1 MKRFFSLI
9 LCITAC
15 LSLFSCRRI
24 ESDLEV
30 NITEGNTQTTEPP
43 TDSVSDTV
51 AEPDTSVTLYMVGD
65 VLLHDKVRDSGV
77 YEDGTYNY
85 DHFFANVS
93 DDIEHADIALVN
105 QEVIL
110 GGRELGLS
118 GYPAF
123 NGAYEVGDAL
133 VKAGFDVVLH
143 ATNHALDKGS
153 QGVLN
158 CLGFW
163 KENHP
168 EITVVGINASQE
180 EQDTVH
186 ILEIKDMKIAVLNYT
201 YGTNGI
207 PLPNGMSYAVNL
219 LDEDKIIK
227 DLRYAEDNADFTVVC
242 PHWGTEY
249 VLDPDDNQKYW
260 ANLFTSNGADLVIG
274 THPHVVEPL
283 EEVNGVP
290 VYWSL
295 GNFINST
302 AQSGS
307 GIANRMVGVAADVT
321 LDINEEGKVYVEKT
335 GIVPLVS
342 HVADGREMTVYR
354 LSDYTEE
361 LAEKNQIVSQ
371 DSSFSLE
378 YCKNLVDK
386 VFGDTASH

>member
-15 LSLFSCRRI
+15 LSLFSCRKI

-77 YEDGTYNY
+77 CEDGTYNY

-93 DDIEHADIALVN
+93 DDIERADIALVN

-110 GGRELGLS
+110 GGLELGLS

-163 KENHP
+163 KDNHP
-168 EITVVGINASQE
+168 EITVIGINASQE

-201 YGTNGI
+201 
-207 PLPNGMSYAVNL
+207 
-219 LDEDKIIK
+219 
-227 DLRYAEDNADFTVVC
+227 
-242 PHWGTEY
+242 
-249 VLDPDDNQKYW
+249 
-260 ANLFTSNGADLVIG
+260 
-274 THPHVVEPL
+274 
-283 EEVNGVP
+283 
-290 VYWSL
+290 
-295 GNFINST
+295 
-302 AQSGS
+302 
-307 GIANRMVGVAADVT
+307 
-321 LDINEEGKVYVEKT
+321 
-335 GIVPLVS
+335 
-342 HVADGREMTVYR
+342 
-354 LSDYTEE
+354 
-361 LAEKNQIVSQ
+361 
-371 DSSFSLE
+371 
-378 YCKNLVDK
+378 
-386 VFGDTASH
+386 